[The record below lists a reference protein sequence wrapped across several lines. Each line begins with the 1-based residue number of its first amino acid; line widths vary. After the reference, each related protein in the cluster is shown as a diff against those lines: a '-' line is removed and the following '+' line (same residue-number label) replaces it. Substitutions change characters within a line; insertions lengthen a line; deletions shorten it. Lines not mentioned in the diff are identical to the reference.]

1 MSDDLVNIEVNGV
14 PLKARKGQM
23 IMQVTD
29 PAHIYIPRFCY
40 HEKLTVAANCRM
52 CLVEVEKAPKPMPAC
67 ATPVAEGMKV
77 FTKSPKAVGAQRATM
92 EFLLINHPLD
102 CPICDQGGECEL
114 QDLAMGFGR
123 DISRFAERKRVVKD
137 KNLGPLVSTDM
148 TRCIH
153 CTRCVRFGEEIQ
165 GYPQMGTTGRGEH
178 MEVGTYIEQ
187 SVDHELSAN
196 IIDLCPVGALNNKP
210 FRYHARSWE
219 MQQQE
224 LVSPHDAFGTNLYA
238 HTLRGRIMRIVPRE
252 NEAINETWIADRDRF
267 GFEGIYSGERVT
279 QPLMRINGALEAVD
293 WEVALTAA
301 AEGLQKAIAA
311 HGAASAGFLSSPT
324 ATVEEMYLLAR
335 IARSLGSGNIDHRLR
350 QLDFRAPD
358 AEGAYPNL
366 GMPIADVDKLEG
378 ILVIGANLRHEVP
391 MLAHRI
397 RKAAVKGGAKVAFLN
412 PRRFEY
418 LFPVAAYG
426 LAERDLVGELTA
438 VVHAAAAAT
447 GKPVPAGLKSA
458 TVADHHRAVAAV
470 LAAGTRRA
478 VMLGNL
484 AQRHPAYSELKRLA
498 GLLASLTGARLA
510 LITEGPNAAG
520 AYLAGAVPHREP
532 GDKPA
537 RTPGLAAGAMLDSAL
552 KAYVLFGGIDPA
564 HDLGAGTDTLRT
576 ADLVVA
582 ATTHLPASL
591 REVAHI
597 VLPIGSFAESSGTY
611 VNMEGRWQSWTGAA
625 KLVGDSRPG
634 WKVLR
639 VLANLLAVPGVEYIS
654 AEEIREALRSVC
666 GENLTEPAGTV
677 GAASGTPAARTPA
690 GGGGATEAGSA
701 NGGAEPSGP
710 WIDIPPYQVD
720 VLVRG
725 SEALGK
731 TRDGRLTRDVL

>member
-52 CLVEVEKAPKPMPAC
+52 CLVEVEKAPKPLPAC
-67 ATPVAEGMKV
+67 ATPVTEGMKV
-77 FTKSPKAVGAQRATM
+77 FTKSPKAVAAQRATM

-137 KNLGPLVSTDM
+137 KNLGPLISTDM

-153 CTRCVRFGEEIQ
+153 CTRCVRFGQEIQ

-210 FRYHARSWE
+210 FRYHARAWE
-219 MQQQE
+219 MQQQA

-238 HTLRGRIMRIVPRE
+238 HTLRGKIMRMVPRE

-267 GFEGIYSGERVT
+267 GFEGMYSGERVT
-279 QPLMRINGALEAVD
+279 GPLMRVNGALEEVE

-301 AEGLQKAIAA
+301 AEGLQKTIAA
-311 HGAASAGFLSSPT
+311 HGAASAGFLSSPA

-335 IARSLGSGNIDHRLR
+335 IARGIGSGNIDHRLR
-350 QLDFRAPD
+350 QLDYRAQET
-358 AEGAYPNL
+358 EGAYPNL
-366 GMPIADVDKLEG
+366 GVRIADVERLEG
-378 ILVIGANLRHEVP
+378 VLVIGSNLRHEMP

-397 RKAAVKGGAKVAFLN
+397 RKAVVKGGAKVAFLN
-412 PRRFEY
+412 PRVFEY

-426 LAERDLVGELTA
+426 LAERDLVGNLTA
-438 VVHAAAAAT
+438 VVHAAAAAAK
-447 GKPVPAGLKSA
+447 KPVPAGLKGA
-458 TVADHHRAVAAV
+458 TVTDDHRSVAAV

-478 VMLGNL
+478 VLLGNL

-510 LITEGPNAAG
+510 LMTEGPNAAG
-520 AYLAGAVPHREP
+520 AYLAGAVPHRQP
-532 GDKPA
+532 GGTPA
-537 RTPGLAAGAMLDSAL
+537 RSPGLAARAMLDSAL

-564 HDLGAGTDTLRT
+564 QDLGAGTDGLR
-576 ADLVVA
+576 AAELVVA
-582 ATTHLPASL
+582 ATTHLSASL

-597 VLPIGSFAESSGTY
+597 VLPIGSFAESAGTY
-611 VNMEGRWQSWTGAA
+611 VNLEGRWQSWTGAA

-639 VLANLLAVPGVEYIS
+639 VLANLLAVPGVDYIS
-654 AEEIREALRSVC
+654 SEEIRESLRSVC
-666 GENLTEPAGTV
+666 GEGLT
-677 GAASGTPAARTPA
+677 AAPL
-690 GGGGATEAGSA
+690 GGGAAEGAA
-701 NGGAEPSGP
+701 PGGGAPGGAAIKGEAEPSGP

-731 TRDGRLTRDVL
+731 TKDGRLARVVI

>member
-67 ATPVAEGMKV
+67 ATPVMEGMKV
-77 FTKSPKAVGAQRATM
+77 FTKSPKAVAAQRATM

-137 KNLGPLVSTDM
+137 KNLGPLISTDM

-153 CTRCVRFGEEIQ
+153 CTRCVRFGLEIQ

-210 FRYHARSWE
+210 FRYHARAWE
-219 MQQQE
+219 MQQQA

-238 HTLRGRIMRIVPRE
+238 HTLRGKIMRIVPRE
-252 NEAINETWIADRDRF
+252 NEDINETWIADRDRF

-279 QPLMRINGALEAVD
+279 QPLMRVNGILHEVD

-301 AEGLQKAIAA
+301 AEGLQKAIAQ
-311 HGAASAGFLSSPT
+311 HGAASAGFLASPT

-335 IARSLGSGNIDHRLR
+335 IARGLGSGNVDHRLR
-350 QLDFRAPD
+350 QLDFRAQET
-358 AEGAYPNL
+358 EGAYPNL

-378 ILVIGANLRHEVP
+378 VLVIGASLRHEMP

-397 RKAAVKGGAKVAFLN
+397 RKAAIKGAKVAFLN
-412 PRRFEY
+412 PRLFDY

-426 LAERDLVGELTA
+426 LAERDLVGNLAA
-438 VVHAAAAAT
+438 VVHAAAAAANQAI
-447 GKPVPAGLKSA
+447 PAGLA
-458 TVADHHRAVAAV
+458 GVTVTDDHRAVAAV
-470 LAAGTRRA
+470 LAQGTRRA
-478 VMLGNL
+478 VLLGNL

-498 GLLASLTGARLA
+498 GLLASLSGARLA
-510 LITEGPNAAG
+510 LLTEGPNSAG
-520 AYLAGAVPHREP
+520 GYLAGAVPHREA
-532 GDKPA
+532 GGIPA
-537 RTPGLAAGAMLDSAL
+537 RSPGLAAGAMMESAL
-552 KAYVLFGGIDPA
+552 NAYVLFGGIDPA
-564 HDLGAGTDTLRT
+564 LDLGAGRDPLRT

-611 VNMEGRWQSWTGAA
+611 VNIEGRWQSWPGAA

-639 VLANLLAVPGVEYIS
+639 VLANLLAVPGVDYNS
-654 AEEIREALRSVC
+654 SEEIRESLRSVC
-666 GENLTEPAGTV
+666 GVSLSAPLGGAG
-677 GAASGTPAARTPA
+677 AA
-690 GGGGATEAGSA
+690 GGGGALDAGA
-701 NGGAEPSGP
+701 GAIGRGAVNGGAEPSGP

-720 VLVRG
+720 MLVRG
-725 SEALGK
+725 SEALAK
-731 TRDGRLTRDVL
+731 TKDGRMARGVI